1 MCNTRVTIFL
11 QLIGQLESLDK
22 KLEPKLKAALEM
34 ISDKCP
40 RPAGSLPSPDSTA
53 KREKEKRSRKRKH
66 SLELNVK
73 VVLLYIAHTAYISK
87 KNSQLMACHIPTLI
101 RNQGKKPLLI
111 RILSPIP
118 FRI

>member
-1 MCNTRVTIFL
+1 
-11 QLIGQLESLDK
+11 LESLDK

-34 ISDKCP
+34 ISDKYLK
-40 RPAGSLPSPDSTA
+40 PASSLPTPDSTA
-53 KREKEKRSRKRKH
+53 KREKERSRKRKH

-73 VVLLYIAHTAYISK
+73 VVSLYIAHTTYISG

-101 RNQGKKPLLI
+101 RNQGEMPLLI
-111 RILSPIP
+111 LILSPIP